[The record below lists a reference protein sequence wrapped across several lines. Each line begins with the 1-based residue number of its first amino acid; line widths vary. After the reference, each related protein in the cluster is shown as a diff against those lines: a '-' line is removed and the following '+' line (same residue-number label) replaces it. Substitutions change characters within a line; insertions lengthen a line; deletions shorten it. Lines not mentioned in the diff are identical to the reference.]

1 MDEIELLKSRE
12 ENRLSPDVLRPT
24 TVRTMDDIKIVLSE
38 IDPARATTSK
48 DIDIVTLMDVP
59 NGMPN
64 QRYQVTA
71 KTRSK
76 TKREYLIE
84 GMEIVKKTIE
94 FSQEQPISTMVNGI
108 EVKPARMLDRTTM
121 RAWVDNLISHWLGAA
136 REGLLITWKL
146 EDGYQYNYEIYGHK
160 LTRTK
165 IA

>member
-1 MDEIELLKSRE
+1 MDELEQLKNRE
-12 ENRLSPDVLRPT
+12 DNRLSPEVLRPT
-24 TVRTMDDIKIVLSE
+24 VVRTMDDIKIILSE
-38 IDPARATTSK
+38 IDPARTTINK

-59 NGMPN
+59 NGAAN

-71 KTRSK
+71 KSRSK
-76 TKREYLIE
+76 TKREYLLE

-94 FSQEQPISTMVNGI
+94 ISREEPIATMVNGI
-108 EVKPARMLDRTTM
+108 EVRPARMLDRTTM

-146 EDGYQYNYEIYGHK
+146 DDGYQYNYEIYGHK

>member
-1 MDEIELLKSRE
+1 MDEIEQLKSRE
-12 ENRLSPDVLRPT
+12 DLRLSPEVMRPT
-24 TVRTMDDIKIVLSE
+24 VVRTVDDIKIILSDL
-38 IDPARATTSK
+38 DPARSVASK

-59 NGMPN
+59 NGNPN

-76 TKREYLIE
+76 TRREYLIE
-84 GMEIVKKTIE
+84 GMEIVRKTIE
-94 FSQEQPISTMVNGI
+94 ISEEEPIVTMVNGI

>member
-1 MDEIELLKSRE
+1 MDEIEQLKSRE
-12 ENRLSPDVLRPT
+12 DNRLSPEVLRPT
-24 TVRTMDDIKIVLSE
+24 VVRTVDDIKIILSE
-38 IDPARATTSK
+38 IDPSRTTASK
-48 DIDIVTLMDVP
+48 DIDIMTLMDVP
-59 NGMPN
+59 NGKPN
-64 QRYQVTA
+64 ERYRVTA

-76 TKREYLIE
+76 TRREYLIE
-84 GMEIVKKTIE
+84 GMEIVRKTIE
-94 FSQEQPISTMVNGI
+94 ISNEEQIATIVNGI
-108 EVKPARMLDRTTM
+108 EVRPARMLDRTTM